1 VLIQEATVEGRKVLT
16 MSGVL
21 DSVTY
26 RTVRDRV
33 IKAALDR
40 PDSVVVD
47 VTGLLAPT
55 ESAWSV
61 FTSARWHL
69 TIWPEVPIE
78 LVCGHAEGRHALARN
93 GITRYLPVYDTVEAA
108 AAAVSTHTT
117 PAGRRRVRRELPAE
131 PASVDAARRFVTE
144 WLTSWEQSDFAAA
157 ATVVVTVL
165 VENVLHHTDSA
176 PALRLE
182 SSGDTVTV
190 AVQDNSATLP
200 SRLEK
205 TGDEAWPTGLCI
217 VAATS
222 RVWGTAPLPD
232 GKVVWAVIGPE
243 NRL

>member
-1 VLIQEATVEGRKVLT
+1 VLIQETTVEGCKVLT

-21 DSVTY
+21 DTVTY
-26 RTVRDRV
+26 RMVRDRV

-47 VTGLLAPT
+47 VTELVAPS
-55 ESAWSV
+55 ESAWAV

-69 TIWPEVPIE
+69 TTWPEVPIE
-78 LVCGHAEGRHALARN
+78 LVCGHAEGRHTLARN
-93 GITRYLPVYDTVEAA
+93 GVTRYLPVYGTVEAA
-108 AAAVSTHTT
+108 VAAVATHAK
-117 PAGRRRVRRELPAE
+117 PQGRRRVRRELPAD

-157 ATVVVTVL
+157 ATVVVTAL

-176 PALRLE
+176 LALRLE

-190 AVQDNSATLP
+190 AVQDSSSTLP
-200 SRLEK
+200 SRLEM
-205 TGDEAWPTGLCI
+205 TGDETWPTGLCM
-217 VAATS
+217 VAAAS

-232 GKVVWAVIGPE
+232 GKVVWAVIGAE

>member
-1 VLIQEATVEGRKVLT
+1 VLIEEATVGGLKVLA

-47 VTGLLAPT
+47 MTGLLAPS

-69 TIWPEVPIE
+69 TTWPEVPIV
-78 LVCGHAEGRHALARN
+78 LVCGHAEGRHTLARN
-93 GITRYLPVYDTVEAA
+93 GVTRYLPVYGTLEAA
-108 AAAVSTHTT
+108 AEAALIHTK
-117 PAGRRRVRRELPAE
+117 PEGRRRVRRELPAE
-131 PASVDAARRFVTE
+131 PASVDAARRFVAE
-144 WLTSWEQSDFAAA
+144 WLTSWEQSDFAATA
-157 ATVVVTVL
+157 AVVVTAL

-176 PALRLE
+176 PRLRLE
-182 SSGDTVTV
+182 SSGHAVTV
-190 AVQDNSATLP
+190 AVQDGSSTLP
-200 SRLEK
+200 SRPER
-205 TGDEAWPTGLCI
+205 TGDEAWPTGLCM
-217 VAATS
+217 VAAAS

-232 GKVVWAVIGPE
+232 GKVVWAVIGAE